1 MYINRTYSVSHMD
14 MHTQIRAVVDVFM
27 TASIDIWR
35 LSISCGDQM
44 GCYLTRSDFRTL
56 EPRKAGKD
64 SRTKTHQSADD
75 SSDPTSDP
83 RTVRVVHRVR
93 THDQYTMAESLTAE
107 AQSSLCE
114 EKRYGGSFPE
124 SAVSSTL
131 T

>member
-1 MYINRTYSVSHMD
+1 VEI
-14 MHTQIRAVVDVFM
+14 HTQNRAVVDVFM
-27 TASIDIWR
+27 AASIDIWK

-44 GCYLTRSDFRTL
+44 APVVTSREVTPGQ
-56 EPRKAGKD
+56 PRKAGKD

-83 RTVRVVHRVR
+83 HTVRIVHRVR
-93 THDQYTMAESLTAE
+93 THDQYTMAESFTAE

-114 EKRYGGSFPE
+114 EKRYGSFPE